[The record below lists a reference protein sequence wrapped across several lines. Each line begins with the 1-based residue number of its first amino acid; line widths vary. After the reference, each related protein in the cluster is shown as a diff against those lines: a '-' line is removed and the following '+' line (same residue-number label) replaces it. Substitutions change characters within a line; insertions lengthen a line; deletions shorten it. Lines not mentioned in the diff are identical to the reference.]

1 MAAYNEAKAGKRTSW
16 AAMAF
21 YFLITFEFFYMA
33 SPFAIYFYAVYQ
45 PGIKLMEYL
54 PGGVW
59 LMSFFLPHLVLET
72 TSPLINLHN
81 YIGAGLASLGL
92 LGFMAA
98 AVQIYYA
105 KIKRKGEVT
114 GFLYRRI
121 RHPQYLFLA
130 VAGLGFLLLWPRYLV
145 LIMYLTMLF
154 VYYLLAKY
162 EEAECLAKFGESYES
177 YLQKTHMF
185 LPVKLPWQK
194 SQADKPVPIRK
205 KALKIALIYGV
216 VMAAGLTLAINMQH
230 MTVHSLYSY
239 VSGNAVYISI
249 AKIGTAD
256 LQNIVKTVLA
266 DKEVQK
272 RLANIPQDKGL
283 RLVNYV
289 APRDWFASE
298 IPMNQEGADEGSHFG
313 ENFDLSQLKI
323 IFTKAGFSK
332 SPAPNGLDILTQA
345 VPLIPLFEV
354 WYQRQAGLIKR
365 ICDLPP
371 RPAYDGIPMPL
382 F

>member
-1 MAAYNEAKAGKRTSW
+1 MRLKRAKRTSW

-54 PGGVW
+54 PGGAW

-72 TSPLINLHN
+72 TSRLINLHN
-81 YIGAGLASLGL
+81 YLGAGLASVGL
-92 LGFMAA
+92 LGFIAA

-105 KIKRKGEVT
+105 KIKRKGEIT

-121 RHPQYLFLA
+121 RHPQYLCLA
-130 VAGLGFLLLWPRYLV
+130 VAGLGFLLLWPRYIV

-154 VYYLLAKY
+154 VYYLLAKW

-177 YLQKTHMF
+177 YLRKTHMF
-185 LPVKLPWQK
+185 LPVKLLWQK
-194 SQADKPVPIRK
+194 SQAKQPVSILRK
-205 KALKIALIYGV
+205 GLKIALAYVV
-216 VMAAGLTLAINMQH
+216 VMAAGLTLAINMQQ

-239 VSGNAVYISI
+239 VSGNAVYISTT
-249 AKIGTAD
+249 KIHVGE
-256 LQNIVKTVLA
+256 LQNIVNAILA
-266 DKEVQK
+266 DKEVEK
-272 RLANIPQDKGL
+272 RLANIEQDKEVKL
-283 RLVNYV
+283 INYV

-298 IPMNQEGADEGSHFG
+298 IPMNQEGADEGNHFG
-313 ENFDLSQLKI
+313 ENFDANQLKI

-332 SPAPNGLDILTQA
+332 SPAPAGLDILTQA
-345 VPLIPLFEV
+345 LPLIPLFEV
-354 WYQRQAGLIKR
+354 WYNQPESLTKI
-365 ICDLPP
+365 ICDLSPS
-371 RPAYDGIPMPL
+371 PAYDGIPMPL